1 MTRHPFDRQYNPP
14 TPILPV
20 IFSAAAEELR
30 IGPLTAIVD
39 TGADVTLVPTAYLR
53 RIAAPVIAEAYARG
67 VWGERRLVPVY
78 LVDITMGSNM
88 LPGIYAVGDDLG
100 DEIILGRNVLNQM
113 RLLLDGPAELT
124 EVMES

>member
-14 TPILPV
+14 TPVLPV

-53 RIAAPVIAEAYARG
+53 QIAAPVIAEAYARG
-67 VWGERRLVPVY
+67 VWGERRLVPIY
-78 LVDITMGSNM
+78 LVDITMGTA
-88 LPGIYAVGDDLG
+88 LCQAFT
-100 DEIILGRNVLNQM
+100 RW
-113 RLLLDGPAELT
+113 
-124 EVMES
+124 VMTLAMKSSWAGTY